1 MDLKLG
7 GAQRNCKRQK
17 IELDF
22 ISSSPTDSFCAGL
35 DHFPPR
41 GEGAD
46 ILWGLRSSKDR
57 QKERSLCPFAFG
69 AGRNMPQE
77 FWIVLPHLGCQGE
90 MPEWK
95 RKIKANFFLFFFVF
109 SHSEA

>member
-69 AGRNMPQE
+69 GRQKYATRILDCASTSRMSGGDARME
-77 FWIVLPHLGCQGE
+77 KKDQG
-90 MPEWK
+90 K
-95 RKIKANFFLFFFVF
+95 LFFVF
-109 SHSEA
+109 FCFFSF